1 MKIHIKKE
9 LKDKINFNLKQNYAF
24 SRFFSLT
31 LFLSFLF
38 TVSLSANLR
47 VLQDTIITIK
57 HTDTPLSRIISD
69 IEQKS
74 GYSIL
79 VRLNDV
85 DVKEKYSINETNKD
99 LNQILTTLF
108 KSKNIGFEIK
118 GNAVSI
124 FNAQNKQANANP
136 KLQDKHQITGT
147 VTDEYGEPIIG
158 ASIMEKGTTNGS
170 VSNINGE
177 FSLSV
182 SENATLQISYI
193 GYLTQDVSV
202 RNQTRL
208 SIILKEDL
216 MNLKEVVVV
225 GYGTQKRGLVTGA
238 LSITQGEQII
248 QSKTQNLSMSL
259 QGRLPGVVINNRT
272 GEPGAES
279 TSVNIRGR
287 STTGNNDPLV
297 LIDGIA
303 NRGSLDR
310 INPNDIE
317 SVTVLKDASAAIYGS
332 RSANG
337 VILVT
342 TKRGKDGKPMIDYSY
357 NVGIQTPTRLPKL
370 TDAATYA
377 EVLNEIE
384 TYAGRPSRYTN
395 EEIQKFRDGSDP
407 LHYPNTDWYKETL
420 RKTAL
425 QQRHN
430 ISIRG
435 GNDRVAYYVGGG
447 FSNQDG
453 IYKENSTY
461 YEQYEIRSNIDTK
474 ITNNLALSVDL
485 SGRIEDQYFSGE
497 GSNQIFWLL
506 TRGFPTAIAR
516 YPNGLPAY
524 GTNDG
529 NPVTLV
535 TDEGGYRN
543 YKKSV
548 FNSTIT
554 AKLDLPWITQGLS
567 IDGYAAYDRVGEDRK
582 DWYTP
587 MYYYELDEATD
598 TYTKHMYSRRT
609 KASLSQEYK
618 PSTSLTL
625 NAKINYNRTFDS
637 AHGVDAMVGFEQNE
651 YLGHNF
657 GGSRNNYLSTAID
670 QLFAGSS
677 NKDDI
682 NNWGSAYEQARRSFL
697 GRFAYDYAG
706 KYMAQ
711 FNFRY
716 DGSYIFA
723 SGERWGFF
731 PGVSLGWRL
740 SEEKF
745 IKDKI
750 SWLNNLKLRLSHG
763 QQGNDNVGAFQYML
777 KYTLGRN
784 YVFGGKDVEGVYPE
798 ELSNEKISWEVAN
811 TYNVGLDGTLWNGKL
826 GFEIDVFR
834 TSRSNILASRN
845 ASIPQYTGL
854 INLPNENIGKVR
866 NQGIELLLT
875 HNSKIGEVGLNLS
888 GNFMFARNKVINID
902 ETPWPEGHDYMK
914 AEGKPMGTE
923 LYYHA
928 IGIFRTQEEL
938 DSYPSKPGA
947 ELGDLIYEDVDK
959 NGVIDDLDRVRADL
973 MHFPEIVFGF
983 NVGLNWKSFDVSML
997 LQGQARAQQ
1006 LVHMRIDH
1014 TGNAFKERTD
1024 NRWTPNNINGTMPRV
1039 ESITSTSAESDFWMK
1054 DATFVRLKNL
1064 EIGYTLPQ
1072 SLLKKLRIS
1081 NLRIYLSGHNLFT
1094 FDKLKVMDPESD
1106 QAGANYYPQMRL
1118 FNIGVNLTF

>member
-1 MKIHIKKE
+1 MKIYIKKE
-9 LKDKINFNLKQNYAF
+9 FKYRINFNLKQKKDYF
-24 SRFFSLT
+24 RFFSLT
-31 LFLSFLF
+31 LLLSFLT
-38 TVSLSANLR
+38 TVTLSANLWI
-47 VLQDTIITIK
+47 LQDTIITIK
-57 HTDTPLSRIISD
+57 HAETPLNRIISD

-74 GYSIL
+74 GYSII

-85 DVKEKYSINETNKD
+85 DVKEKYSINVTNKN

-108 KSKNIGFEIK
+108 RSKNIGFEVK
-118 GNAVSI
+118 GKAISI
-124 FNAQNKQANANP
+124 FNAQNKGTNANSQN
-136 KLQDKHQITGT
+136 KREIAGT
-147 VTDEYGEPIIG
+147 ITDEYGEPIIG
-158 ASIMEKGTTNGS
+158 ANIIEKGTTNGS
-170 VSNINGE
+170 ISNIDGK
-177 FSLSV
+177 FSFSV
-182 SENATLQISYI
+182 SENAILQVSYI
-193 GYLTQDVSV
+193 GFLTQDVSV

-216 MNLKEVVVV
+216 LNLEEVIVV

-259 QGRLPGVVINNRT
+259 QGRLPGVVISNRT

-287 STTGNNDPLV
+287 STTGNNDPLI

-357 NVGIQTPTRLPKL
+357 NIGMQTPTRLPKL

-384 TYAGRPSRYTN
+384 SYAGRPLRYTD

-420 RKTAL
+420 RKAAL

-430 ISIRG
+430 ISVRG
-435 GNDRVAYYVGGG
+435 GNDRVSYYVGGG
-447 FSNQDG
+447 YSNQEG
-453 IYKENSTY
+453 IYKENSTKY
-461 YEQYEIRSNIDTK
+461 KQYEVRSNIDAK
-474 ITNNLALSVDL
+474 ITNNLTLSVDL

-497 GSNQIFWLL
+497 SSNQIFWLL

-529 NPVTLV
+529 NPVTLA
-535 TDEGGYRN
+535 TDESGYRN
-543 YKKSV
+543 YKKGV
-548 FNSTIT
+548 FNSTFT

-587 MYYYELDEATD
+587 MYYYELDEAAD
-598 TYTKHMYSRRT
+598 TYTRQMYSRRT

-618 PSTSLTL
+618 PSASLTL
-625 NAKINYNRTFDS
+625 NTKINYYRTFVS
-637 AHGVDAMVGFEQNE
+637 THGVNAMVGFEQNE
-651 YLGHNF
+651 FLGHNF

-697 GRFAYDYAG
+697 GRFAYDYSG

-740 SEEKF
+740 SEENF
-745 IKDKI
+745 IKDKT
-750 SWLNNLKLRLSHG
+750 SWLNNLKLRLSYG
-763 QQGNDNVGAFQYML
+763 QQGNDNVEAFQYML
-777 KYTLGRN
+777 KYALGKN
-784 YVFGGKDVEGVYPE
+784 YVFGGKDVEGIYPE
-798 ELSNEKISWEVAN
+798 GLSNEKISWEVAN
-811 TYNVGLDGTLWNGKL
+811 TYNIGLDGSLWNGKL
-826 GFEIDVFR
+826 GFEIDAFR

-866 NQGIELLLT
+866 NQGVELLLT
-875 HNSKIGEVGLNLS
+875 HYSKIGDVVTNLS
-888 GNFMFARNKVINID
+888 GNLLFARNKVIDID

-914 AEGKPMGTE
+914 AESKPMGTE

-928 IGIFRTQEEL
+928 IGIFRTQEDL
-938 DSYPSKPGA
+938 DSYPGKPGA
-947 ELGDLIYEDVDK
+947 ELGDLIYEDVDG
-959 NGVIDDLDRVRADL
+959 NGVIDDLDRVRTNL

-983 NVGLNWKSFDVSML
+983 NIDLNWKNFDLSML
-997 LQGQARAQQ
+997 MQGQARAQQ

-1024 NRWTPNNINGTMPRV
+1024 NRWTPNNVNGTMPRV

-1054 DATFVRLKNL
+1054 DASFVRLKNL
-1064 EIGYTLPQ
+1064 EIGYTLPKT
-1072 SLLKKLRIS
+1072 LAENLKIS
-1081 NLRIYLSGHNLFT
+1081 NLRIYLSGHNLLT

-1106 QAGANYYPQMRL
+1106 QAGANYYPQMKL
-1118 FNIGVNLTF
+1118 FNTGVNLTF